1 MSKDFLES
9 EQIGIVSSEITSG
22 LNIKIQ
28 KHHLS
33 SQDINEFIEFVKEA
47 KEKNSDVQISL
58 VDYVAE
64 KFYPGRT
71 DVVIVPDVSGEKI
84 GAKVEYEEVGAM
96 CKVVY
101 VIVWQL

>member
-33 SQDINEFIEFVKEA
+33 SQDINEFIEYNGLKNLDRKYGGFV
-47 KEKNSDVQISL
+47 SQ
-58 VDYVAE
+58 
-64 KFYPGRT
+64 
-71 DVVIVPDVSGEKI
+71 
-84 GAKVEYEEVGAM
+84 
-96 CKVVY
+96 
-101 VIVWQL
+101 